1 MSFQSARD
9 KITPTHDML
18 HWCHL
23 YFPQKNESFKMIFRF
38 FGYSFFLSIHFCEKI
53 FHFCEKNFLFFWEN
67 LFIWN
72 NSFNSI
78 MMFSRGSSWC
88 LNLLRLNHMQIQEI
102 ELNVCQSIAASNFP
116 NLFYSNIDLVKT
128 LRYIFSS
135 FIRKNQN
142 RIVRRPWAT
151 SILSPLF
158 TKKIR
163 FHCTQVSWPILR

>member
-1 MSFQSARD
+1 M
-9 KITPTHDML
+9 
-18 HWCHL
+18 
-23 YFPQKNESFKMIFRF
+23 
-38 FGYSFFLSIHFCEKI
+38 GIHFSWVFI
-53 FHFCEKNFLFFWEN
+53 FVRKNFSFFWEN

-102 ELNVCQSIAASNFP
+102 ELNVCQWIAASNFP

-142 RIVRRPWAT
+142 RIVQRPWAT
-151 SILSPLF
+151 SILSSLF
-158 TKKIR
+158 TKKSDFIAPKFHGLFCVNFKSNRLQHFR
-163 FHCTQVSWPILR
+163 FTREQKKWYRNLVWTNHMKKISPTPIADGDI